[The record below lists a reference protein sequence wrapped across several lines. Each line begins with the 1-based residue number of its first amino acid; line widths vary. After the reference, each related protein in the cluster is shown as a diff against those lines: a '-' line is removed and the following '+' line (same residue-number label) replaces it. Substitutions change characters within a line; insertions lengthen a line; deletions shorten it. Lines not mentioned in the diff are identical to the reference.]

1 MSNLWRRY
9 TTDSLDLS
17 QTLIK
22 ALNLISL
29 SRIVNKMTTTEQ
41 QILIVEDD
49 ENLGFLLSE
58 FLESEG
64 LQTQLAVNANE
75 AWTHLNRNAFDLCVL
90 DVMMPHIDGFTLAER
105 IKNKY
110 QETPFLFL
118 TAKIMREDRIRGLKL
133 GAEDYITK
141 PFDETE
147 LLLRIQN
154 ILRRT
159 QKINHDDLKSEYQ
172 IGQYTFCPDRQ
183 LLHYQNQAY
192 QLTEKENQVLLL
204 LFQHRNEILHR
215 EKALK
220 VLYGE
225 ADYFLGRSFDVFIC
239 KLRKLLQDDSN
250 VEIKNIYK
258 VGFSLVCP

>member
-1 MSNLWRRY
+1 
-9 TTDSLDLS
+9 
-17 QTLIK
+17 
-22 ALNLISL
+22 
-29 SRIVNKMTTTEQ
+29 MTAEDP

-64 LQTQLAVNANE
+64 LNTRLAKNANE
-75 AWTHLNRNAFDLCVL
+75 AWTQLNKTAYDLCVL
-90 DVMMPHIDGFTLAER
+90 DVMMPQVDGFTLAER
-105 IKNKY
+105 IKSKY

-118 TAKIMREDRIRGLKL
+118 TAKVMREDRINGLRL

-154 ILRRT
+154 ILKRT
-159 QKINHDDLKSEYQ
+159 QKVQHKKLNSEHLIGEYIYFPDKQ
-172 IGQYTFCPDRQ
+172 IIQYDQESF
-183 LLHYQNQAY
+183 
-192 QLTEKENQVLLL
+192 QLTSKENQVLQLL
-204 LFQHRNEILHR
+204 YQYRNEILHR

-220 VLYGE
+220 ILYGE

-239 KLRKLLQDDSN
+239 KLRKLLSRDQN
-250 VEIKNIYK
+250 VEIRNVYK
-258 VGFSLVCP
+258 VGFSLVCPD

>member
-1 MSNLWRRY
+1 M
-9 TTDSLDLS
+9 
-17 QTLIK
+17 IM
-22 ALNLISL
+22 A
-29 SRIVNKMTTTEQ
+29 EQ

-49 ENLGFLLSE
+49 PNLGFLLSE

-64 LQTQLAVNANE
+64 LKTQLAKNATE
-75 AWTHLNRNAFDLCVL
+75 AWNHLNKNGYDLCVL
-90 DVMMPHIDGFTLAER
+90 DVMMPQVDGFTLAER
-105 IKNKY
+105 LKSKY
-110 QETPFLFL
+110 RDIPFLFL

-159 QKINHDDLKSEYQ
+159 QRADLPRTKSEVR
-172 IGQYTFCPDRQ
+172 IGDFTFNPGKQQ
-183 LLHYQNQAY
+183 LVIAQDTFT
-192 QLTEKENQVLLL
+192 LTEKENQVLELL
-204 LFQHRNEILHR
+204 YQYKNEVLPR

-220 VLYGE
+220 ILYGE

-239 KLRKLLQDDSN
+239 KLRKLLSRDPRIQIRN
-250 VEIKNIYK
+250 VYK
-258 VGFSLVCP
+258 VGFSLEFPETS